1 MLSSLHTITSLDAS
15 VSDKG
20 AANSFTPVHAAA
32 KDGRIADLQLLLN
45 GDRAVINKHDD
56 TDCKRHS
63 CSAWWRVCV
72 CVTRCCAC
80 ACLCVCACICCARA
94 CVSVCTIIR
103 AFCHER
109 CVADGATPL
118 HYAASGGH
126 LEAAQLLVKHGAT
139 IDAQTKSECF
149 IRAVWPVMVQLEH
162 GAVGGWL
169 KPNDVGFADGWT
181 PLGWAASRGF
191 LDLSRFLLGRGAH
204 VNAKDQ
210 SGFRKLSY
218 CRCALL
224 GDTIALSLISGI
236 AVGYVSDGKTPLHWI
251 CSTGDLK
258 MLRLLLNAGANANSR
273 DAGISIYC
281 CRCTW
286 RSARTT

>member
-1 MLSSLHTITSLDAS
+1 MSM
-15 VSDKG
+15 
-20 AANSFTPVHAAA
+20 
-32 KDGRIADLQLLLN
+32 
-45 GDRAVINKHDD
+45 
-56 TDCKRHS
+56 
-63 CSAWWRVCV
+63 CV
-72 CVTRCCAC
+72 CMYMLRARM
-80 ACLCVCACICCARA
+80 CVCM
-94 CVSVCTIIR
+94 TIIR
-103 AFCHER
+103 AFCHQR

-210 SGFRKLSY
+210 SGFLKLSY

-224 GDTIALSLISGI
+224 VIQLHCLLYLALLSDTCQMGRRLFIGFAALEILRCF
-236 AVGYVSDGKTPLHWI
+236 GYF
-251 CSTGDLK
+251 
-258 MLRLLLNAGANANSR
+258 
-273 DAGISIYC
+273 
-281 CRCTW
+281 
-286 RSARTT
+286 